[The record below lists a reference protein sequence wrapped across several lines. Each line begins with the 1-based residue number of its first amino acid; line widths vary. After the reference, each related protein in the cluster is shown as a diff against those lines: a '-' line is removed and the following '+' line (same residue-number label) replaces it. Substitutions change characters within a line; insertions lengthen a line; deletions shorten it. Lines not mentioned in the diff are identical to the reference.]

1 MIIFYKIISLF
12 TLFQIALSHGVSQS
26 TVEAMTS
33 ASLWDYVYFGAEH
46 MVTGYDHILFLIG
59 VLFFLTNYL
68 DIFRFITAFTVAHCI
83 TLVFATF
90 YGITANAFLIDAVI
104 AFSVI
109 YKGFENLG
117 GFQKWFSK
125 SPPNLII
132 MVFIFGLIHGF
143 GLSTKLQEIALLNHI
158 DLSLY
163 QILSF
168 NVGVELGQIIVLLI
182 VFPALSMLRGES
194 FNKISKISNRGLVIA
209 GIYLF
214 IFQLNSYF
222 QEDFHNHN
230 HNEINNHKE
239 VHEHHQKESNKHSH
253 GGEEHTH

>member
-1 MIIFYKIISLF
+1 MIKIYKIISLF
-12 TLFQIALSHGVSQS
+12 TFVQIAFSHGVSQS
-26 TVEAMTS
+26 TVEAMS
-33 ASLWDYVYFGAEH
+33 NASLWDYIYFGAEH

-68 DIFRFITAFTVAHCI
+68 DIFKFITAFTIAHCI

-109 YKGFENLG
+109 YKGFENLD

-125 SPPNLII
+125 PAPNLIA

-143 GLSTKLQEIALLNHI
+143 GLSTKLQEIALINHI
-158 DLSLY
+158 NLSLA

-168 NVGVELGQIIVLLI
+168 NIGVELGQVIVLLI
-182 VFPALSMLRGES
+182 VFPLLSMLRGDS
-194 FNKISKISNRGLVIA
+194 FDKISKVSNWGLVIA
-209 GIYLF
+209 GIFLLV
-214 IFQLNSYF
+214 FQVNGFFNDLSHHHDKVLENK
-222 QEDFHNHN
+222 HHHN
-230 HNEINNHKE
+230 HNE
-239 VHEHHQKESNKHSH
+239 HSH
-253 GGEEHTH
+253 SHDGDQHTH